1 VSTTRVVAP
10 VPTHRKPG
18 EVLYWL
24 LKSEPDVFSF
34 DDLLKAPR
42 KTTGWDGVRNYQ
54 ARLYLRDGMRLGDL
68 VLFYHSNA
76 APPGV
81 AGVAK
86 VVREATPDPTQ
97 FDPASDYFEPK
108 ATPDAPVWV
117 QVHVQAVERFPQ
129 LVSLD
134 TLKADKKL
142 AGMEVTRPGSR
153 LSVQVV
159 SRPHFER
166 VVALGRAG

>member
-1 VSTTRVVAP
+1 MSPARVVAP
-10 VPTHRKPG
+10 VPTQRKPG
-18 EVLYWL
+18 EVLHWL

-54 ARLYLRDGMRLGDL
+54 ARLYLRDGMRKGDL
-68 VLFYHSNA
+68 VLYYHSNA
-76 APPGV
+76 TPSGV

-86 VVREATPDPTQ
+86 VVREAYPDPTQ
-97 FDPASDYFEPK
+97 FDRASDYFEPRATK
-108 ATPDAPVWV
+108 ADPVWV
-117 QVHVQAVERFPQ
+117 QVDVQAVEKFARFVP
-129 LVSLD
+129 LD
-134 TLKADKKL
+134 LLKADPAL
-142 AGMEVTRPGSR
+142 AGMEVTRAGSR

-166 VVALGRAG
+166 VVALGRG